1 MKMWA
6 MNLGK
11 AVEVPK
17 LNEAMAIELGATLLG
32 EAIIFVSGA
41 VLVTAE
47 VVRRNKKDAA
57 LEQARRDEIQSITD
71 RLREMEIE
79 SSRQDAQLREI
90 TRLCMALQ
98 GKEEGPGGTA
108 RQSANVE
115 IKVDEGNVKSI
126 ATPTGLI
133 AATVPLESST
143 AGESF
148 VENRSGIVHQAIAL
162 IVAS

>member
-1 MKMWA
+1 MWA

-71 RLREMEIE
+71 RLRDMEVE
-79 SSRQDAQLREI
+79 TSRQDAQLREI
-90 TRLCMALQ
+90 TRLCMSLH
-98 GKEEGPGGTA
+98 GKVQ
-108 RQSANVE
+108 QSNENKVEAACKTTPAN
-115 IKVDEGNVKSI
+115 NP
-126 ATPTGLI
+126 AP
-133 AATVPLESST
+133 VPLESST
-143 AGESF
+143 AAGDPFAGS
-148 VENRSGIVHQAIAL
+148 RGIIHQAIGL
-162 IVAS
+162 IVKS